1 MPIWSPGR
9 YIPTQKIPKCPPRD
23 GHPPKTDTSL
33 LRTVS
38 FVPGQ
43 RKLLRVAEPD
53 LQIKGKEGG
62 GGHPDPEIRGTGSSH
77 KKNFFDPA
85 SVWSQNKGRGGG
97 WIRHCLHF
105 LLIQLLTP
113 LNTDTFFGPFS
124 VRINGV

>member
-1 MPIWSPGR
+1 MNLWYS
-9 YIPTQKIPKCPPRD
+9 QPPLY
-23 GHPPKTDTSL
+23 GHPTKTDTSL

-43 RKLLRVAEPD
+43 IKRLPVAEPD
-53 LQIKGKEGG
+53 LQIKGEEEGG
-62 GGHPDPEIRGTGSSH
+62 GGHPDPGGVPSQ
-77 KKNFFDPA
+77 KNFFDPA

-105 LLIQLLTP
+105 LWIQLLTP
-113 LNTDTFFGPFS
+113 LNTDIFFGPFS